1 MNTIII
7 LLAFVFF
14 VTTIIL
20 FIRGFEFVKRI
31 EKLEDLILQYD
42 LREEQT
48 RETLETML
56 NQMRE
61 IDLRGSFESDDEVG
75 SVFTELKNIIETYNN
90 N

>member
-14 VTTIIL
+14 ITTIIL

-48 RETLETML
+48 RDTLETML